1 MGRKSESEGETV
13 SLNGEEMGFHRGMWG
28 PAATAGQRPDKEP
41 EERRRHLGRP
51 LPLPLRSGWRLGD
64 CSCESGEKGARGL

>member
-1 MGRKSESEGETV
+1 M

-51 LPLPLRSGWRLGD
+51 LPLPLRSRWRLAD
-64 CSCESGEKGARGL
+64 CSCESGEKGAHGL